1 MCDGTWFVAVGGG
14 NIFGARSVTKGRGGI
29 AGPYETYGV
38 VLGPNATEPR
48 KRWGNTSHYSADY
61 VDQIAPYTLANGR
74 LAAFVGED
82 HLLATAAS
90 PEGPWEVDT
99 GSAAAGLASIGTKRS
114 AYNENPVVSRVTDP
128 SGREMFVAVF
138 DTVDS
143 EHYGFGLSTSL
154 DGLCGPS
161 QPPAPTVAVVKAQGV
176 GLAQALVTW
185 C

>member
-1 MCDGTWFVAVGGG
+1 M
-14 NIFGARSVTKGRGGI
+14 
-29 AGPYETYGV
+29 
-38 VLGPNATEPR
+38 
-48 KRWGNTSHYSADY
+48 
-61 VDQIAPYTLANGR
+61 
-74 LAAFVGED
+74 
-82 HLLATAAS
+82 
-90 PEGPWEVDT
+90 DT

-176 GLAQALVTW
+176 GLGAGTGRVVLTW
-185 C
+185 PCPEAAARRSASWTRA